1 MYPLDE
7 TDRPYFN
14 SRANIG
20 AISLNLPMIYMK
32 AKEEN
37 KNFYE
42 VLDYYLEMIRQLHL
56 RAYDYIGKMKASSNP
71 LAFEQGGIDGGF
83 LKPDDEIA
91 PLLKSMTASF
101 GITALN
107 ELTELHQQTSLLED
121 SSFALEVLTYIN
133 EKVDGFKKE
142 DGRLYAVYGSPA
154 ESLCGK
160 QCEQFKKKYGEVEN
174 VTTRGF
180 FSNSFHMGVWEDID
194 PITKQLA
201 EFPFWKLSAGGHI
214 QYVRYYNNHN
224 IEAMKSVIRH
234 GMKFGFYQGTNL
246 ALSYCDD
253 CGYQGIDFETCP
265 TCGSDEVTKIDRL
278 CGYIGYSKV
287 KGTTRMN
294 EAKLKEIQ
302 EYRLSM

>member
-1 MYPLDE
+1 METYSCLDVLSLNGNDIVGEMYRKYGEVISPMGCRAYLSPYWRKGGMYPLDE

-56 RAYDYIGKMKASSNP
+56 RTYDYIGKMKASSNP

-107 ELTELHQQTSLLED
+107 ELTELHQQTSLFED

-133 EKVDGFKKE
+133 EKVDEFKQE
-142 DGRLYAVYGSPA
+142 DGRLYAIYSSPA
-154 ESLCGK
+154 
-160 QCEQFKKKYGEVEN
+160 
-174 VTTRGF
+174 
-180 FSNSFHMGVWEDID
+180 
-194 PITKQLA
+194 
-201 EFPFWKLSAGGHI
+201 
-214 QYVRYYNNHN
+214 
-224 IEAMKSVIRH
+224 
-234 GMKFGFYQGTNL
+234 
-246 ALSYCDD
+246 
-253 CGYQGIDFETCP
+253 
-265 TCGSDEVTKIDRL
+265 
-278 CGYIGYSKV
+278 
-287 KGTTRMN
+287 
-294 EAKLKEIQ
+294 
-302 EYRLSM
+302 